1 MPAPPLR
8 GRERPAAAAALRSAR
23 WRPLAAVC
31 GEGVGTVV
39 AVQMSRRLRRQLC
52 PPMPVPP
59 VRTPCVAIVR
69 GEEQRQG
76 SKGEELQSSAAHN
89 KRQPQIE
96 RTSGVALAG
105 VTTALTAGESVAR
118 TAVGCAT
125 SLTVRT
131 FRCAGCAISDLGT
144 ASSTCAASSLIW
156 LSAALQPA
164 AYAARPTVPA
174 CAYLS
179 SCLIRG
185 NTRQSERATFLLFK
199 TKWNGH
205 ALSVSLSIDLCVC
218 VSLSLY
224 LCVCVSV

>member
-1 MPAPPLR
+1 
-8 GRERPAAAAALRSAR
+8 
-23 WRPLAAVC
+23 
-31 GEGVGTVV
+31 
-39 AVQMSRRLRRQLC
+39 
-52 PPMPVPP
+52 MPVPP

-179 SCLIRG
+179 S
-185 NTRQSERATFLLFK
+185 LFDQGQHW
-199 TKWNGH
+199 TG
-205 ALSVSLSIDLCVC
+205 
-218 VSLSLY
+218 
-224 LCVCVSV
+224 